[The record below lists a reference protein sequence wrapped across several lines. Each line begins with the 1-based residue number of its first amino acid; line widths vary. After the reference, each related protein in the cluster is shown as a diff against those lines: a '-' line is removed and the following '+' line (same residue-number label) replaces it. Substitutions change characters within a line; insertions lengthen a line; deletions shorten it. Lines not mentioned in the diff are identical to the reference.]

1 MIIIGEE
8 KPSLE
13 DLMHHGV
20 KGMKWGVVRNL
31 QRNHTLNKAS
41 RQRDRAAI
49 KTHNAKI
56 DANQNK
62 AIDKARERVN
72 SGKTDAAFKS
82 AKAAFKTD
90 KKTIGSR
97 EARKKLNI
105 ARGKRDGDY
114 ETASMVKSGRETTI
128 SILASLGGVAIGT
141 GASVA
146 LANRGL
152 MNR

>member
-1 MIIIGEE
+1 MNIVGEE
-8 KPSLE
+8 KPSLA

-20 KGMKWGVVRNL
+20 KGMKWGVVRNM
-31 QRNHTLNKAS
+31 QRNHALNKAS

-49 KTHNAKI
+49 KSHNAKI
-56 DANQNK
+56 DAAHNK
-62 AIDKARERVN
+62 AIDAARARVS
-72 SGKTDAAFKS
+72 SGKTDAALKS
-82 AKAAFKTD
+82 AKTKFKSD

-105 ARGKRDGDY
+105 AKDKFNNDVAVANM
-114 ETASMVKSGRETTI
+114 TKTGRETTI

-146 LANRGL
+146 LARSGLNR
-152 MNR
+152 